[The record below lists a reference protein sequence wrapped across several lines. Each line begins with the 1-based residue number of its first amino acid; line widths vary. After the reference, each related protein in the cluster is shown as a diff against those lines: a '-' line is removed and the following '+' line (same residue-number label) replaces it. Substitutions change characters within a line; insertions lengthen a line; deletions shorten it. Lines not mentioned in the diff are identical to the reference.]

1 MTDTQQLLAQ
11 YVATGSDTAFREL
24 VARYVDLVYSTAFR
38 LVNGDAQ
45 RAEDVTQ
52 TVFADLA
59 RQARKLSS
67 GVMLGGWLHRH
78 TCFVASNTMR
88 SERRRLAREREALEM
103 NAQEDHSAANLALI
117 APVLDEAVNQL
128 GAEDRTAIMLRF
140 FEQNDFRSVGK
151 AMGSNEEAA
160 RKRVD
165 RALDKLQSLLKARGV
180 VLSATALATTLAAGT
195 VTAAPAGLAL
205 TVATVA
211 LTTAAAGTGTTVTI
225 LQIMSMTKLKVGIIT
240 AVVAAGMA
248 IPWMMQYRAQTR
260 LAEARED
267 LRQRVEQNS
276 DLIAE
281 NERLNKLARERTVA
295 QAAVASPSLELLR
308 LRGEVARLRQDLLNE
323 RARTNGPSALSGIKA
338 DPAMWK
344 MIRDQQKVGM
354 ASIYRDFFKKLSMS
368 SEDAEKFND
377 LLADNVMENIDHI
390 TAVLRDGMSPAEM
403 EPVFAGQEAALL
415 EKVQALLGPQ
425 GLADY
430 QEYTRRLASNITA
443 EQFKGMLTGDTVEQ
457 EAKARQLYE
466 VMLQQTQET
475 LAKAGLPA
483 DYQTL
488 PILNFR
494 NIAAEA
500 EAEKN
505 LNLLD
510 SVYANVIA
518 HSGTFLSPEEIGKLG
533 QFRTNAVSAQRMALT
548 MNRRM
553 MAPTPK

>member
-11 YVATGSDTAFREL
+11 YVATGSEPAFREL
-24 VARYVDLVYSTAFR
+24 VARYVDLVHSAAFR
-38 LVNGDAQ
+38 LVNGDAH

-88 SERRRLAREREALEM
+88 RERRRLAREREALEM
-103 NAQEDHSAANLALI
+103 NALEDHSAANLALI

-128 GAEDRTAIMLRF
+128 GTEDRTAIMLRF
-140 FEQNDFRSVGK
+140 FEQQDFRSVGE
-151 AMGSNEEAA
+151 ALGSNEEAA

-165 RALDKLQSLLKARGV
+165 RALDKLQSLLKVRGV
-180 VLSATALATTLAAGT
+180 ALSGTALAATLAASS

-211 LTTAAAGTGTTVTI
+211 LTTAAAGTGTTLTI

-240 AVVAAGMA
+240 AVVAAGIT
-248 IPWMMQYRAQTR
+248 IPLFLQHQAQTKLTAASEALR
-260 LAEARED
+260 HQTERSDQLA
-267 LRQRVEQNS
+267 
-276 DLIAE
+276 AE
-281 NERLNKLARERTVA
+281 NLRLTQLAK
-295 QAAVASPSLELLR
+295 QAPPAAPVDPSLELLR
-308 LRGEVARLRQDLLNE
+308 LRGEVARLRHEVANE

-344 MIRDQQKVGM
+344 VIRDQQKVGM
-354 ASIYRDFFKKLSMS
+354 AAIYRDFFKKLRMS

-377 LLADNVMENIDHI
+377 LLADNVMDNIDHI

-415 EKVQALLGPQ
+415 EKVQALLGSE
-425 GLADY
+425 GLSDY

-443 EQFKGMLTGDTVEQ
+443 EQFKGMLTGETVEQ

-466 VMLQQTQET
+466 VMLQQTQES

-494 NIAAEA
+494 NIASEA

-518 HSGTFLSPEEIGKLG
+518 HSGTFLSPQEIGKLG
-533 QFRTNAVSAQRMALT
+533 EFRTNAVGAQRMALT

-553 MAPTPK
+553 MAPGSK

>member
-11 YVATGSDTAFREL
+11 YVATGSEPAFREL
-24 VARYVDLVYSTAFR
+24 VARYVDLVHSAAFR
-38 LVNGDAQ
+38 LVNGDAH

-88 SERRRLAREREALEM
+88 RERRRLAREREALEM
-103 NAQEDHSAANLALI
+103 NALEDHSAANLALI

-128 GAEDRTAIMLRF
+128 GTEDRTAIMLRF
-140 FEQNDFRSVGK
+140 FEQQDFRSVGE
-151 AMGSNEEAA
+151 ALGSNEEAA

-165 RALDKLQSLLKARGV
+165 RALDKLQSLLKVRGV
-180 VLSATALATTLAAGT
+180 ALSGTALAATLAASS

-211 LTTAAAGTGTTVTI
+211 LTTAAAGTGTTLTI

-240 AVVAAGMA
+240 AVVAAGIT
-248 IPWMMQYRAQTR
+248 IPLFLQHQAQTKLTAASEALR
-260 LAEARED
+260 HQTERSDQLA
-267 LRQRVEQNS
+267 
-276 DLIAE
+276 AE
-281 NERLNKLARERTVA
+281 NLRLTQLAK
-295 QAAVASPSLELLR
+295 QAPPAAPVDPSLELLR
-308 LRGEVARLRQDLLNE
+308 LRGEVARLRHEVANE

-344 MIRDQQKVGM
+344 VIRDQQKVGM
-354 ASIYRDFFKKLSMS
+354 AAIYRDFFKKLRMS

-377 LLADNVMENIDHI
+377 LLADNVMDNIDHI

-415 EKVQALLGPQ
+415 EKVQALLGSE
-425 GLADY
+425 GLSDY

-443 EQFKGMLTGDTVEQ
+443 EQFKGMLTGGTVEQ

-466 VMLQQTQET
+466 VMLQQTQES

-494 NIAAEA
+494 NIASEA

-518 HSGTFLSPEEIGKLG
+518 HSGTFLSPQEIGKLG
-533 QFRTNAVSAQRMALT
+533 EFRTNAVGAQRMALT

-553 MAPTPK
+553 MAPGSK